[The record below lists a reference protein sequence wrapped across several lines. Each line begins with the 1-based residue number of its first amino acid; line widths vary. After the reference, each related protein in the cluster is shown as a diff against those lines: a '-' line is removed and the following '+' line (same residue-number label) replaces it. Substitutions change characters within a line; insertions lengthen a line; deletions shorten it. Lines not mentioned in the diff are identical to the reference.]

1 MADIVST
8 KILSENVREVVYQFN
23 YQYVDTGNESAVVK
37 IDASSLQPNSNGDP
51 CTGLKILETDFMSI
65 VFTKNAFGIFSKVF
79 HAEIQIP

>member
-37 IDASSLQPNSNGDP
+37 IDASSLQPNSNPNPAGKSCEHNDDTSTAQTGD
-51 CTGLKILETDFMSI
+51 
-65 VFTKNAFGIFSKVF
+65 
-79 HAEIQIP
+79 